1 MPAPVTATAAPPS
14 SAGAPADSTPADGP
28 PQEPPPPAPWWARA
42 LRAAGVSAICL
53 IIGLL
58 VLTVVYGVTIDQQGG
73 ELTDRLIVLF
83 VVDLLVGLAATLAV
97 GPMRR
102 AGVAN
107 LLLVAA
113 LAVSGMSVA
122 AAAVALARL
131 GERRARL
138 LDGAA
143 IVLAVAC
150 SVVSFLLFRWAE
162 GSSSGTLPWEMLLTC
177 AFAAAALLWGR
188 ARGTRAALIA
198 SLRAQASTARRER
211 DALEREHLALIAQ
224 AQAEQRAAIA
234 RDMHDSLS
242 HHLSL
247 IAMHAG
253 ALEYRRDLPEA
264 QRQEAARII
273 RRGAQAANT
282 ELREVLGALRAD
294 GMPLPTAADLV
305 TMLEDARA
313 AGQEVTLVWS
323 DAPADGAAR
332 ADGTAEGGVPFVPE
346 MLDGMSRAGVVTLVR
361 IARELLTNA
370 RKHAPGARL
379 DLRLH
384 RAGEQLV
391 LRAANP
397 VPQEAPAAGARL
409 GLVGVRERIVLL
421 GGSLHIE
428 DRAAGRFAVEARLP
442 WRD

>member
-1 MPAPVTATAAPPS
+1 MPAPVIATSAHPS
-14 SAGAPADSTPADGP
+14 PAGASADSPTPAGP
-28 PQEPPPPAPWWARA
+28 SLEPPPPAPWWLRA
-42 LRAAGVSAICL
+42 LRAVGVSAICL

-58 VLTVVYGVTIDQQGG
+58 VLVFVYGTTIDEQGD
-73 ELTDRLIVLF
+73 LSDRLVALF
-83 VVDLLVGLAATLAV
+83 IVDLLVGLAAALAV

-102 AGVAN
+102 AGAAN
-107 LLLVAA
+107 LILVAA

-138 LDGAA
+138 LDAAA
-143 IVLAVAC
+143 IILAVGG
-150 SVVSFLLFRWAE
+150 SVVSSLLFRWAE

-211 DALEREHLALIAQ
+211 DALEREHRALIAQ

-264 QRQEAARII
+264 QRQEAASII

-313 AGQEVTLVWS
+313 AGQEVTLLWS
-323 DAPADGAAR
+323 DAPAEDPAA
-332 ADGTAEGGVPFVPE
+332 GEEPFTPQ

-370 RKHAPGARL
+370 RKHAPGTRL

-391 LRAANP
+391 LRASNP
-397 VPQEAPAAGARL
+397 VPREAPAAGARL

-428 DRAAGRFAVEARLP
+428 DGTAGRFAVEARLP